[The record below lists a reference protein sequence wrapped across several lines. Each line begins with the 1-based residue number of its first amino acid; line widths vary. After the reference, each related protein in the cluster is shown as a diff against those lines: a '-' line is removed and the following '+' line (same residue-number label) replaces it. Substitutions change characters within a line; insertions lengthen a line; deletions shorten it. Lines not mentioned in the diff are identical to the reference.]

1 LWYRVEFSASLYSD
15 PVYNTN
21 FTLNNVPYGVTN
33 PETVFAGAQ
42 QGFKEV
48 YWTLTSTTRYP
59 TNCNCPTPGAVVDP
73 GLAQG
78 AETIMLVA
86 PGSRLTPHLNQLD
99 FGIRRPFTIHD
110 RWNIKPEAQIF
121 NVLNTNT
128 VYSEA
133 QTLGTSIT
141 PFVKGGIGGVPTAIL
156 NPRML
161 RLAVQF
167 QF

>member
-1 LWYRVEFSASLYSD
+1 
-15 PVYNTN
+15 
-21 FTLNNVPYGVTN
+21 
-33 PETVFAGAQ
+33 
-42 QGFKEV
+42 
-48 YWTLTSTTRYP
+48 
-59 TNCNCPTPGAVVDP
+59 VVDP

-86 PGSRLTPHLNQLD
+86 PGARLTPHLNQLD
-99 FGIRRPFTIHD
+99 IGIRRPFTIRD

-121 NVLNTNT
+121 NVLNANT

-133 QTLGTSIT
+133 QTLGTSVT
-141 PFVKGGIGGVPTAIL
+141 PFLKGGIGGVPTAIL

-161 RLAVQF
+161 RLAVEF